1 MIENKMIGYK
11 KYVNPL
17 ILWKTPVQVGEDVPD
32 DIDDICVNE
41 VPQEADLSDCK
52 GKRPWYKEQTS
63 KSSAFTK
70 GPRLTMNCLGSLT
83 RIVQISHILK

>member
-17 ILWKTPVQVGEDVPD
+17 IPWKTPVQVGEDVPD

-41 VPQEADLSDCK
+41 VPQEADLSNCK
-52 GKRPWYKEQTS
+52 GK
-63 KSSAFTK
+63 
-70 GPRLTMNCLGSLT
+70 
-83 RIVQISHILK
+83 